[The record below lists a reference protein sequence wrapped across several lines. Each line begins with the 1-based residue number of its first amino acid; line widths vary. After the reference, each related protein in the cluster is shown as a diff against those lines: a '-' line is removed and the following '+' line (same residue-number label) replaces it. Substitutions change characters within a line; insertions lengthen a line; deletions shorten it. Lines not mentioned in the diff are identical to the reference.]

1 MVICF
6 TRTLIFTSDEII
18 LKIYIERILLLPI
31 IHDKLT
37 VSIILKLLSQI
48 VPFTSDK
55 LMILSI

>member
-31 IHDKLT
+31 IDDKLT

>member
-31 IHDKLT
+31 IDDKLT
-37 VSIILKLLSQI
+37 VNYFKVAITNC
-48 VPFTSDK
+48 PFYK
-55 LMILSI
+55 